1 MTIKTPTDNNE
12 GLNNLVDSQI
22 PVNQDRRDLMK
33 SAVAISAAAT
43 LPGCGGSSSG
53 GSSLSSSQPNILFIL
68 VDEMRFPK
76 VFPTGINNAAEY
88 LQQFMPNVYRLWD
101 GGVKFSNHNSAS
113 TACSPSRGV
122 LITGLYSHQTWFGT
136 TLVVKP
142 GAATAE
148 SPSLQPEFP
157 TYGKLLGAAGYATPY
172 IGKWHCSQPSG
183 PTQELYTYGFQ
194 GLTYPDPIANN
205 LQGTYG
211 DMSDPSY
218 YYYSDEY
225 IATQANTWLKAKK
238 SGDQPWCLTVGF
250 QNPHDQEFFPAGTE
264 YQAYTNYFASSVTN
278 PNNYAQNQ
286 NWTTAACASAPL
298 VYPNIL
304 VNPPTYA
311 GYPAT
316 VPNWESKTTLEASKP
331 TAHILNKQFC
341 EVEWGGITDNPN
353 AAFSIIQ
360 YPNATTPST
369 SSYTYTPPSS
379 SNGQLI
385 GIGYSPYSYWNKA
398 INLYTYIQTILDVQ
412 IGRVLDAMS
421 PDVLKNTVIVFTSD
435 HGDYV
440 GAHGFVAGKTLS
452 MYDEAL
458 RVPLIVKDLTGTFT
472 GDTSIVRTQL
482 TSSVDLMPMLVGFA
496 YSGQNTWMQ
505 GDYQEMYGKRYNM
518 FPLLKSSSVAGL
530 TYALFA
536 SDEVCAAEFD
546 FATVPTA
553 DGQRTP
559 VHIMGVI
566 TAKYKLGV
574 YSRWPA
580 GTVLPSPDGQ
590 QYEYYDYST
599 TGGQQETAN
608 TYLTTPAAKLIK
620 DDLLN
625 VLVPTVLEAPLPL
638 SYRTAQGKAKLG
650 LVAFNLLNQSS
661 GREQSMAY

>member
-1 MTIKTPTDNNE
+1 MVIKTPVVNNKSPDTSE
-12 GLNNLVDSQI
+12 DSSQTSVDQ
-22 PVNQDRRDLMK
+22 NRRVLMK
-33 SAVAISAAAT
+33 SAVALSAVAT
-43 LPGCGGSSSG
+43 LPGCGGSGGGG
-53 GSSLSSSQPNILFIL
+53 GSSGNQPNILFIL

-76 VFPTGINNAAEY
+76 VFPTGINSAAEY
-88 LQQFMPNVYRLWD
+88 LKAYMPNVYRLWD
-101 GGVKFSNHNSAS
+101 GGVVFSNHNSAS

-122 LITGLYSHQTWFGT
+122 LVTGLYSHQTWFGT

-157 TYGKLLGAAGYATPY
+157 TYGKLLSAAGYATPY
-172 IGKWHCSQPSG
+172 IGKWHCSQASG

-238 SGDQPWCLTVGF
+238 VGDQPWCLTVGF

-264 YQAYTNYFASSVTN
+264 YQAYTNYFASNVTN

-286 NWTTAACASAPL
+286 NWSTAVCATAPL
-298 VYPNIL
+298 AYPNIL

-311 GYPAT
+311 GLPTTA
-316 VPNWESKTTLEASKP
+316 PNWETQAMLESSHPK
-331 TAHILNKQFC
+331 AHILNKQFC
-341 EVEWGGITDNPN
+341 EVEWGGISGNSN
-353 AAFSIIQ
+353 ATTFSIAQ
-360 YPNATTPST
+360 YPNATTA
-369 SSYTYTPPSS
+369 SSPTYTYTPPSTS
-379 SNGQLI
+379 SGQLI

-398 INLYTYIQTILDVQ
+398 LNLYIYIQTILDKQ

-421 PDVLKNTVIVFTSD
+421 PEVLKNTVIVFTSD

-458 RVPLIVKDLTGTFT
+458 RVPLIVKDMTGTYT
-472 GDTSIVRTQL
+472 GDTTAIRTQL
-482 TSSVDLMPMLVGFA
+482 TSSVDLMPMLVGFG
-496 YSGQNTWMQ
+496 YGGQTSWMQ
-505 GDYQEMYGKRYNM
+505 GDYREMYGKRYNM

-530 TYALFA
+530 DYALFA
-536 SDEVCAAEFD
+536 TDEVCASEFD

-566 TAKYKLGV
+566 TPQYKLGV

-580 GTVLPSPDGQ
+580 GTVLPSPNGQ

-608 TYLTTPAAKLIK
+608 TYSTSPAAKLIK
-620 DDLLN
+620 DNLLN

-638 SYRTAQGKAKLG
+638 TYRTTQDKAKLG

-661 GREQSMAY
+661 GRE